1 MKKVLFAI
9 SVGCLFAGACA
20 TQSTGNVMSKMKT
33 CLSEQGWQ
41 VVVDGT
47 LYNNGMSA
55 TAKQISETCLNQLS
69 LQDAGIDS
77 QTTQMATTILTA
89 LSSAKQTQR

>member
-1 MKKVLFAI
+1 MKKGLFLVL
-9 SVGCLFAGACA
+9 GLCLMTTACA
-20 TQSTGNVMSKMKT
+20 TESTGNVMTKMKT
-33 CLSEQGWQ
+33 CLTEQGWQ

-55 TAKQISETCLNQLS
+55 TAKQISTTCLNELS
-69 LQDAGIDS
+69 VQDMGIEP

-89 LSSAKQTQR
+89 LSSAKQTQK